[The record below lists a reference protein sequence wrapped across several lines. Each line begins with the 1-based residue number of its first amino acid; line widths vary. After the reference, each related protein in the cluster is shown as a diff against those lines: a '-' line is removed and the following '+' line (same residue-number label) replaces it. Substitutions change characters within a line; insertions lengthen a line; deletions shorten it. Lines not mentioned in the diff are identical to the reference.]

1 MKNEQDMM
9 RVEEDLVVAALQ
21 KVQQQNTSELSLLN
35 QDIVIPKTPF
45 PELRFPEIYD
55 ILQELGKDI
64 PFGEDYDREAEL
76 LLWKYVKEKYK
87 TDFFFVNR
95 FPFQVK
101 PFYVMRVD
109 EQPIWARSVD
119 LLYKGLELSSGG
131 QREHRYIKIYQQ
143 LLEKQMT
150 PESMN
155 WFTKFFQYGVPP
167 HGGFCIGI
175 ERLTMQLLNISNIR
189 EVCLFPRTP
198 ERFLP

>member
-9 RVEEDLVVAALQ
+9 RVEEDLVVATLQ

-45 PELRFPEIYD
+45 PELQFPEIYD
-55 ILQELGKDI
+55 ILQELGKNI

-175 ERLTMQLLNISNIR
+175 ERLTMQLLNMSNIR

-198 ERFLP
+198 ERLLP